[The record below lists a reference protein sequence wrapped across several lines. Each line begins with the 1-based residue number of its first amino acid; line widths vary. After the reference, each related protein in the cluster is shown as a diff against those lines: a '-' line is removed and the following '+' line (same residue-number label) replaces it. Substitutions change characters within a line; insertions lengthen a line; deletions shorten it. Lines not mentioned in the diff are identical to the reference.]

1 MNSKPKSLLHRVL
14 PLLKIVIA
22 ALALFLVFKFTPWH
36 DELVLPAEAGQ
47 TESRTFSGRALD
59 VDDDSAQL
67 DCSEFTIDVTLWP
80 GTDFCTVASWRTGVV
95 SNEWRTI
102 GLGDPT
108 AASAADQVEH
118 FGRLSLGLKTVLR
131 LADWSWLILALGLI
145 FVATVIAVYRW
156 GLLLRGVDLG
166 IPFGR
171 AFNLTFIGAFF
182 NNVMPGLTGG
192 DLVKAI
198 YIAREHPNRKTEAI
212 ITVLLDR
219 VLGFTGLAL
228 VAGLAIPTDLERYGA
243 VAPGIFLLLGI
254 LTVFSCVFFS
264 RRIRAAVRLD
274 ALLKRLPFQG
284 IVQKIDRAVFL
295 YRFRLDL
302 VGVSLLLSMVVHTLI
317 IGGFALIGHALHIEL
332 DTLTYFAVIPISL
345 IAAAVPLTPGGLGI
359 AEAANIYFLGTVG
372 VSCAAALSLFFLY
385 RILQVLVSLVGA
397 VCLALQKDRVSSAE
411 VEEFEEDGTSRPPQS
426 TP

>member
-1 MNSKPKSLLHRVL
+1 MNPKPKSTFHRIL
-14 PLLKIVIA
+14 PLVKIVIA
-22 ALALFLVFKFTPWH
+22 ALALVLVFKFTPWH
-36 DELVLPAEAGQ
+36 DELVLPAEAGR
-47 TESRTFSGRALD
+47 TEARTFTGRVVE
-59 VDDDSAQL
+59 VDDDSARL
-67 DCSEFTIDVTLWP
+67 DCGTFTIDVTLWP
-80 GTDFCTVASWRTGVV
+80 GTDFCSNATWQDGVV
-95 SNEWRTI
+95 SNEFRTV

-108 AASAADQVEH
+108 QASSAEDAERY
-118 FGRLSLGLKTVLR
+118 GRLSLGLKTVLR
-131 LADWSWLILALGLI
+131 LADWSWLGIALALI
-145 FVATVIAVYRW
+145 FIATVIAVYRW

-198 YIAREHPNRKTEAI
+198 YIAREHPSRKTESI

-243 VAPGIFLLLGI
+243 VAPGIFLLLGA
-254 LTVFSCVFFS
+254 LTVFACVFFS

-345 IAAAVPLTPGGLGI
+345 IAAALPLTPGGLGI

-372 VSCAAALSLFFLY
+372 VSRAAALSLFFLY

-411 VEEFEEDGTSRPPQS
+411 VEQFEDDGSNKPSSP

>member
-1 MNSKPKSLLHRVL
+1 VNPKPKSTLQRIL
-14 PLLKIVIA
+14 PLLKIAIA
-22 ALALFLVFKFTPWH
+22 AAALFLVFKFTPWH
-36 DELVLPAEAGQ
+36 DELTLPAEAGKS
-47 TESRTFSGRALD
+47 EARTFSGRVLE
-59 VDDDSAQL
+59 VDDDSARL
-67 DCSEFTIDVTLWP
+67 DCGSFVIDITLSP
-80 GTDFCTVASWRTGVV
+80 GTDFSTRAVWQDGVV
-95 SNEWRTI
+95 ANEWYVV
-102 GLGDPT
+102 GVGDPT
-108 AASAADQVEH
+108 VATATDQAER

-131 LADWSWLILALGLI
+131 LADWAWLGLALALI
-145 FVATVIAVYRW
+145 FIATVIAVYRW

-166 IPFGR
+166 IPFAR

-228 VAGLAIPTDLERYGA
+228 VAGIAIPTDLERYGA
-243 VAPGIFLLLGI
+243 VAPGIFLLLAG
-254 LTVFSCVFFS
+254 LAAFACVFFS
-264 RRIRAAVRLD
+264 RRVRAAVRLD

-317 IGGFALIGHALHIEL
+317 IAGFALIGHALHIEL

-345 IAAAVPLTPGGLGI
+345 IAAALPLTPGGLGI

-372 VSCAAALSLFFLY
+372 VSRAAALSLFFLY

-411 VEEFEEDGTSRPPQS
+411 VEQFEDDGSNKPSPPA
-426 TP
+426 P